1 MATSKWENGRGLE
14 RRHAL
19 ESNFDSK
26 HCQTKSFC
34 GNHTHRCCIYP
45 LQPPPSRWIC
55 HLGPQIPLPKD
66 APGVSLWF
74 SYYFFSPKSRPKGGT
89 IWRCITSWNFEV
101 YKKGG
106 KRDKKS
112 YATDLRICLIG
123 ARKKR
128 SAGKGKTCRGFQ
140 DTWLQRVRGTWRDNI
155 SSLVEVGPSG
165 GIIWGRGL
173 TTDTFTFTVVMPKK
187 YSSQN
192 LQFCQ

>member
-1 MATSKWENGRGLE
+1 MLYLSPSTPAFQVNLSSRPAN
-14 RRHAL
+14 
-19 ESNFDSK
+19 
-26 HCQTKSFC
+26 
-34 GNHTHRCCIYP
+34 
-45 LQPPPSRWIC
+45 PPSQRC
-55 HLGPQIPLPKD
+55 PRGVLGVFL
-66 APGVSLWF
+66 L
-74 SYYFFSPKSRPKGGT
+74 FFSPKSRPKGGN